1 MTRMT
6 SAAAEASAI
15 WSWMVASNSSSAGLR
30 PAVSM
35 SQNSAWLASSGDE
48 VRRLYETLPTTLSR
62 VVPASRAT
70 MAVRARVKRLNNEL
84 LPTLAWPMMATVGN
98 LRDIITPIIPE
109 A

>member
-35 SQNSAWLASSGDE
+35 SQNSAVVLASVTASSGDE
-48 VRRLYETLPTTLSR
+48 ARCLYETLPTTLSR

-98 LRDIITPIIPE
+98 L
-109 A
+109 